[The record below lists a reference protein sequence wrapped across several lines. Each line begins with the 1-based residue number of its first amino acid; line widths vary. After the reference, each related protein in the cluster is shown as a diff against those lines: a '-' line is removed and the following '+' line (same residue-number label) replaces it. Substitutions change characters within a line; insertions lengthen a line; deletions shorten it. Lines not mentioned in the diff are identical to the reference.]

1 MNKNEV
7 GICELDMHLEKLFVC
22 ALISKNDDIISV

>member
-7 GICELDMHLEKLFVC
+7 GICELDAFGEIVC
-22 ALISKNDDIISV
+22 LRSNLKNDDIISV